1 MVSSGVYFMLL
12 MRPIKDF
19 LQDFSVSAFVT
30 GLIAVIVSY
39 AGPLVIV
46 FQAAKTGQLTSAQLS
61 SWIWAISIGSGI
73 SGLVLSLRYRT
84 PVITAWS
91 TPGAALLVT
100 SLAQYSYAE
109 AIGAYLFSAL
119 LITLLGATGLFS
131 RLMEKLPVSVVA
143 AMLAG
148 VLFRFGVGVFS
159 SLAEL
164 PLLVLPIILVYLL
177 ARRIWAR
184 YAIIAA
190 LTAGVSLSFLMSLL
204 NFERFYAALAVPQW
218 TMPAFSLSAIIGLGI
233 PLCFVTMA
241 SQNAPGIAVL
251 RTAGYELPANP
262 LVTSTGLI
270 SLLLAPFGAHGI
282 NLAAIT
288 AAICT
293 GTESHPSLARRY
305 VAGVS
310 CAMFYLLIGSFGA
323 TIASVFSSLPSV
335 LIASIAGL
343 ALFGSLANGLGVAL
357 VNESKREP
365 ALITF
370 LVTASGI
377 SFFGIGAAFW
387 GLVLGVLA
395 ENVLFGKLTWHRA
408 AA

>member
-1 MVSSGVYFMLL
+1 MSHLKSFM
-12 MRPIKDF
+12 
-19 LQDFSVSAFVT
+19 QDFSASALVT

-46 FQAAKTGQLTSAQLS
+46 FQAAQGGHLTPAQLS

-73 SGLVLSLRYRT
+73 TGMYLSIRYRA

-109 AIGAYLFSAL
+109 AVGAYLFSAL
-119 LITLLGATGLFS
+119 LITLLGVTGLFS
-131 RLMEKLPVSVVA
+131 RIMERLPVGVIA

-148 VLFRFGVGVFS
+148 ILFRFGIGVFS
-159 SLAEL
+159 SLEQL
-164 PLLVLPIILVYLL
+164 PALVLPMVVVYLIG
-177 ARRIWAR
+177 RRWWPR
-184 YAIIAA
+184 YAIVATLA
-190 LTAGVSLSFLMSLL
+190 VAFAVASGLGKL
-204 NFERFYAALAVPQW
+204 NFEHFSASLAIPVWTSPQL
-218 TMPAFSLSAIIGLGI
+218 SLPAIIGLGI

-251 RTAGYELPANP
+251 RTFGYATPINP
-262 LVTSTGLI
+262 LITTTGLV

-293 GTESHPSLARRY
+293 GEEAHPQAGRRY
-305 VAGVS
+305 IAGVS
-310 CAMFYLLIGSFGA
+310 CAAFYLLIGSFGA
-323 TIASVFSSLPSV
+323 TIAGLFSSLPSA
-335 LIASIAGL
+335 LIASLAGL
-343 ALFGSLANGLGVAL
+343 ALFSSLANGLGLAL
-357 VNESKREP
+357 SNERKREP

-370 LVTASGI
+370 LVTASGV

-387 GLVLGVLA
+387 GLALGVAADWL
-395 ENVLFGKLTWHRA
+395 LFGELPWRRVVPATR
-408 AA
+408 